1 MKNKEKGNM
10 AIQDDS
16 HAFILV
22 MSLLMNN
29 DCLVKAET
37 KNIMDNY
44 VLSTIYEKIQVLR
57 SENAD
62 GTITYQT
69 YTRNLNIDV
78 SNVDEKN
85 LALSMKVF
93 VKQVE
98 GERNPLEIFTYKN
111 LASFLEIA
119 DAQLDLDSYVNLP
132 VKNLKRADGSDLVA
146 GEWNDVLIPFQ

>member
-1 MKNKEKGNM
+1 
-10 AIQDDS
+10 
-16 HAFILV
+16 
-22 MSLLMNN
+22 
-29 DCLVKAET
+29 
-37 KNIMDNY
+37 MDNY
-44 VLSTIYEKIQVLR
+44 VLSTIYEKIQVPR

-98 GERNPLEIFTYKN
+98 GENPLRN
-111 LASFLEIA
+111 L
-119 DAQLDLDSYVNLP
+119 YVIKFGKL
-132 VKNLKRADGSDLVA
+132 
-146 GEWNDVLIPFQ
+146 F